1 MVCIGDYM
9 EDLNITL
16 RFLDKV
22 YTDLSN
28 QMSLVS
34 RDDFEILL
42 DQRKTIKQTIL
53 LLEELYDIQK

>member
-1 MVCIGDYM
+1 M

-22 YTDLSN
+22 YNNLSN

>member
-1 MVCIGDYM
+1 M

-28 QMSLVS
+28 QMSL
-34 RDDFEILL
+34 DF
-42 DQRKTIKQTIL
+42 RGKKP
-53 LLEELYDIQK
+53 